1 VRVLLVDLETEWRG
15 GQNQALLLLKGLRD
29 RGHAA
34 ELVTA
39 DGSALGVRAGAAG
52 IPVHSASRGFFRVPA
67 AQKVRRL
74 LRSGN
79 FDLVHANEAHAVTA
93 AWMGL
98 WQRRNASR
106 VPFVISRRVGYPI
119 GKSALAQARYRA
131 AARIVA
137 ISRWSAERV
146 LRSGISADKVA
157 IVYEGVELP
166 ALPSA
171 QRRSE
176 ARSRFGVA
184 PDEPLLGCVGAL
196 SPDKGQEW
204 LIRAL
209 AELRKKFPSAKLLL
223 AGTGPC
229 RERLQ
234 TLAREAGVS
243 DVVIFAGFI
252 SDVESVYAALD
263 VFLLPSFFEALS
275 NALMSAMA
283 YAIPSIAFN
292 LGGPAEVIEDGKSG
306 LLVEPANTDALCTTI
321 TKILGDAAFASG
333 VGAHGRRR
341 IEQDFSAAKM
351 VGEMLRVYEECLK
364 KG

>member
-1 VRVLLVDLETEWRG
+1 MKVLLVDLETEWRG

-29 RGHAA
+29 RGHTA

-52 IPVHSASRGFFRVPA
+52 IPVHSTSRGYFRVAA
-67 AQKVRRL
+67 AQKIRRL

-131 AARIVA
+131 AKRIVA

-146 LRSGISADKVA
+146 LRSGISADKVT

-166 ALPSA
+166 APLSA
-171 QRRSE
+171 QRRAE

-184 PDEPLLGCVGAL
+184 QDEPLLGCVGAL

-234 TLAREAGVS
+234 TLAREAGLGDAVL
-243 DVVIFAGFI
+243 FAGFI

-292 LGGPAEVIEDGKSG
+292 RGGPAEIIEDGKSG
-306 LLVEPANTDALCTTI
+306 LLVEPANVDALCAAI
-321 TKILGDAAFASG
+321 AKILDDASLASNLG
-333 VGAHGRRR
+333 ESGRQR
-341 IEQDFSAAKM
+341 IEQRFSAAKM
-351 VGEMLRVYEECLK
+351 VGEMLRVYEEYLK

>member
-1 VRVLLVDLETEWRG
+1 
-15 GQNQALLLLKGLRD
+15 
-29 RGHAA
+29 
-34 ELVTA
+34 
-39 DGSALGVRAGAAG
+39 
-52 IPVHSASRGFFRVPA
+52 
-67 AQKVRRL
+67 
-74 LRSGN
+74 
-79 FDLVHANEAHAVTA
+79 
-93 AWMGL
+93 
-98 WQRRNASR
+98 
-106 VPFVISRRVGYPI
+106 VGYPI

-131 AARIVA
+131 AARIVP

-146 LRSGISADKVA
+146 LRSGIPADKVT

-171 QRRSE
+171 DRRAE
-176 ARSRFGVA
+176 ARLRFGVA
-184 PDEPLLGCVGAL
+184 QDEPLLGCVGAL

-209 AELRKKFPSAKLLL
+209 AKLREKFPSLKLLL

-234 TLAREAGVS
+234 KIAQELGVG
-243 DVVIFAGFI
+243 DAVIFAGFI

-283 YAIPSIAFN
+283 YAIPCVAFN
-292 LGGPAEVIEDGKSG
+292 WGGPAEIIEDGKSG
-306 LLVEPANTDALCTTI
+306 LLVEPANVDALCTALS
-321 TKILGDAAFASG
+321 KILEGAAFGSG
-333 VGAHGRRR
+333 LGENGRRR

-351 VGEMLRVYEECLK
+351 VGEMLRVYEDCLK